1 MVLQICRLV
10 LNVQS
15 LHVQDETGSEAEPN
29 GVELT
34 SAFSIDEMGT
44 ISKGASL
51 GIMGK
56 GKTPAS
62 EVMESSSQPHVGRSP
77 QLDIPIA
84 QFRAR
89 TYGTSVGITFMGLS
103 FLIKAT

>member
-1 MVLQICRLV
+1 MLLSLMLLQICRLV

-51 GIMGK
+51 QVPIN
-56 GKTPAS
+56 
-62 EVMESSSQPHVGRSP
+62 ERHHV
-77 QLDIPIA
+77 L
-84 QFRAR
+84 
-89 TYGTSVGITFMGLS
+89 
-103 FLIKAT
+103 